1 MLLNGIPD
9 ADGATPEPI
18 APADPVVRDPTT
30 FDRQRPI
37 ERELDAGVVDG
48 FTLSAVGDCIITRPL
63 TPCLGD
69 EGFAAVIDILRRGD
83 VVYGNLETSLIDMD
97 RFEGYPYSW
106 DADYPIV
113 SHPAV
118 AQDLAELGFQIMSRA
133 NNHALDWGIE
143 GMRQTS
149 RRLDAAGI
157 VHAGTGEHAGVARA
171 PRYLE
176 TARGRVG
183 LVSFASTFLPTSE
196 ALTSQTAAPGRPGV
210 STLKLHRKWIVPASV
225 AAALATLP
233 APPAKGNAAPGELSR
248 FDLRFVTGAEP
259 GNAYDIDR
267 EDAAAI
273 LRSIRLGKQ
282 HSDFLIAALHS
293 HEARNEQPWPAAPLL
308 PPECLRPLAH
318 AAIDAGA
325 DAFVTAGTHNLGPIE
340 VYHGKPVFYGMGN
353 FFWSDLQAPLSADLY
368 HHQAVG
374 DLLARA
380 FEHPERATDADLTA
394 VYEAAEFAHEWVFET
409 MLTRSTYAGGRLA
422 EIAIYPV
429 WLRYGERLTRSGI
442 PQAASPERAKRIL
455 KWLRR
460 ASEPY
465 GTKIVVKG
473 GVGYVRPAGVHAPPG
488 SPRGPSKGGDSV

>member
-1 MLLNGIPD
+1 MLPSGIPD
-9 ADGATPEPI
+9 ADGANPEPL
-18 APADPVVRDPTT
+18 APADPVVRDPTAL
-30 FDRQRPI
+30 DPHRPL
-37 ERELDAGVVDG
+37 ERELDAGVADG

-63 TPCLGD
+63 TPYLGD
-69 EGFAAVIDILRRGD
+69 ESFAAVIDLLRAGD

-97 RFEGYPYSW
+97 RFEGYPHSW
-106 DADYPIV
+106 DADYPIC

-118 AQDLAELGFQIMSRA
+118 AQDLVELGFQIMSRA

-143 GMRQTS
+143 GMRETS

-157 VHAGTGEHAGVARA
+157 VHAGSGEHAGVARA

-183 LVSFASTFLPTSE
+183 IVSFASTFLPTSE
-196 ALTSQTAAPGRPGV
+196 ALASQTAAPGRPGV
-210 STLKLHRKWIVPASV
+210 STLKLHTKWVVPASV
-225 AAALATLP
+225 AAALAALP
-233 APPAKGNAAPGELSR
+233 APPATGDAAPGILKR
-248 FDLRFVTGAEP
+248 FGLRFVAGAEP

-267 EDAAAI
+267 EDAAAV

-340 VYHGKPVFYGMGN
+340 VYRGKPVFYGMGN

-368 HHQAVG
+368 HCQAVG
-374 DLLARA
+374 DLLTRA

-394 VYEAAEFAHEWVFET
+394 VYEATEFAYEWVFET

-422 EIAIYPV
+422 EIAIHPV

-442 PQAASPERAKRIL
+442 PQAASPERAQRIL
-455 KWLRR
+455 EWLQR

-465 GTKIVVKG
+465 GTKIVVEG
-473 GVGYVRPAGVHAPPG
+473 GVGYVRPAEVQPP
-488 SPRGPSKGGDSV
+488 PWTAWRP